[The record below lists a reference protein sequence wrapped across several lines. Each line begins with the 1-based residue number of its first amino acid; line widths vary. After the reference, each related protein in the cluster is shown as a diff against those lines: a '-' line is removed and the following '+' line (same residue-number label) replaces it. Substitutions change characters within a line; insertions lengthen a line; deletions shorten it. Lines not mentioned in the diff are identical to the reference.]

1 MSDEVREIAGL
12 VAAHVRLWRDLGVLG
27 VRGVRARVPTADAA
41 ASTTAPQADLNAP
54 ASEGTAPSEARR
66 DPPREVRVAGAVGTA
81 AALGLAPLRGGVRP
95 PERAGAESSTAAERG
110 PPTRNA
116 SVRPERAGAPISV
129 AVGTSSSAGTE
140 VSPPPLE
147 SLEALRAWVGDCQR
161 CPLCAGRTH
170 LVFGSGNP
178 AARLVFVGEGP
189 GQDEDLEGE
198 PFVGA
203 AGRLLTDIIEK
214 GMKLPRS
221 EVYICNVVKCRPLRN
236 RNPEPDE
243 IAACSPILRSQ
254 LRLVG
259 PEIIIALGKFA
270 AQTLLASDTPITR
283 LRGQWHE
290 WEGIPVMP
298 TFHPAYLLRNPA
310 FKREVWA
317 DIRMVLARLGAAR

>member
-95 PERAGAESSTAAERG
+95 
-110 PPTRNA
+110 
-116 SVRPERAGAPISV
+116 PERAGAPISV